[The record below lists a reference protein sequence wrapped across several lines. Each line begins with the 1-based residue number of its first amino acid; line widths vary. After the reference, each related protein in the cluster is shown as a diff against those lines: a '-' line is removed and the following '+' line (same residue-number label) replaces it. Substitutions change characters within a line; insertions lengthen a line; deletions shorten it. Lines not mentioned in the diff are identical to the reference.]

1 MKIAFKE
8 YYNILGQIDSAYHDA
23 ALKLGITDSELDILY
38 SLSIHGSGCYQSFFY
53 KETGTT
59 KSTINSSVRKME
71 KAGILYLEPGPGR
84 NTCVFLTEDG
94 QKLLENTINKII
106 QIENDIFESW
116 SPEEQQM
123 YMHLSRDF
131 AEKFAKKVQDL

>member
-1 MKIAFKE
+1 MNIAFKE
-8 YYNILGQIDSAYHDA
+8 YYYLLSQIDSSYHDA

-38 SLSIHGSGCYQSFFY
+38 SLSIHGSGCYQSTFY
-53 KETGTT
+53 KETGATR
-59 KSTINSSVRKME
+59 STINSSIRKME

-84 NTCVFLTEDG
+84 NTRVFLTEDG
-94 QKLLENTINKII
+94 QKLLENTIHKVIR
-106 QIENDIFESW
+106 IENEIFDSW

-131 AEKFAKKVQDL
+131 AEKFAKKVHDL